1 MRNQE
6 EFCRR
11 RDGRRSGTRQAGA
24 GGRGRAGRGREGKE
38 ERKASF
44 DFLTSAVRGRGG
56 RAGGQGGRGS
66 TITELTSF
74 SLSRSQSVTFD
85 TAAAAAAAAAAGR
98 RPRARDERATA
109 FQLTDPRWK
118 ERRTSSRKRSAYA
131 NLIQFHTRISSHGQM
146 KTARRDQTSSLPTS
160 RRSHAQY
167 EAIVPSQ
174 TSSSSLCGRGH
185 FIAIIYPRFKSTPA
199 AAPCRARAVSQ
210 NPA

>member
-11 RDGRRSGTRQAGA
+11 RDGRRPGTRQAGA

-85 TAAAAAAAAAAGR
+85 TAAAAAAAAGR